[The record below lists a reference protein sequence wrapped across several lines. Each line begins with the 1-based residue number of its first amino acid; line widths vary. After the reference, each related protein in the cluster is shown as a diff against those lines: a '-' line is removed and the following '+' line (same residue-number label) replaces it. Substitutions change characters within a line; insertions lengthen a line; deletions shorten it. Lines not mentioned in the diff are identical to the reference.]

1 MEFMTDFI
9 NLLADQQELI
19 QYGGLALIL
28 TVIYIETAFFLG
40 LVAPGGDSFLLTI
53 GLLAGDGFF
62 HYPLPVLLLLI
73 IAAAIMGDFTGYYQ
87 GKFLGNRLF
96 AKEETLL
103 FKKSYLEKT
112 RAVADRFGIWA
123 FIIARFIP
131 TVRTLMPLFAGAS
144 KVPIRIYAA
153 YNMIGGTVWVTLLVS
168 TGFYFGRKY
177 PFIIDYSMYIFLGVI
192 LFVTTPL
199 VIYAIR
205 SYIHNKKQR
214 KINIHEEN
222 NPVPGGADATDQQLH
237 P

>member
-1 MEFMTDFI
+1 MEQTADFI

-19 QYGGLALIL
+19 QYGGLVLIL
-28 TVIYIETAFFLG
+28 SVIYIETAFFLG

-62 HYPLPVLLLLI
+62 RYPLPVLLLLI
-73 IAAAIMGDFTGYYQ
+73 IGAAIMGDFTGYYQ
-87 GKFLGNRLF
+87 GKYLGNRLF
-96 AKEETLL
+96 TKEETVL

-112 RAVADRFGIWA
+112 KTVADKFGIWA

-131 TVRTLMPLFAGAS
+131 TIRTLMPLFAGAS
-144 KVPIRIYAA
+144 KVPVRIYAV
-153 YNMIGGTVWVTLLVS
+153 YNLIGGTLWVTLLVS

-177 PFIIDYSMYIFLGVI
+177 PAIIEYSMYIFLGVI

-199 VIYAIR
+199 VVYAIR
-205 SYIHNKKQR
+205 SYFHNKKKR
-214 KINIHEEN
+214 KIINHEESD
-222 NPVPGGADATDQQLH
+222 PVPRSADAPDQQLH